1 MELLNKTIMY
11 NVKNQDSNLK
21 LEGEIQILESGIV
34 VSFYGTLYTLENE
47 YSGSFTLNEHEG
59 GTIDAS
65 INGYVVSQGDK
76 GYTLIKTTVEAVKQ
90 ILTE

>member
-59 GTIDAS
+59 GTIDES

>member
-1 MELLNKTIMY
+1 MELSNKKIMY

-21 LEGEIQILESGIV
+21 LEGEIQVLESGLV
-34 VSFYGTLYTLENE
+34 VSFYGTLSTLEGE
-47 YSGSFTLNEHEG
+47 YVGSFSLNEHEE

-76 GYTLIKTTVEAVKQ
+76 GYNLIKSTVEAVKAT
-90 ILTE
+90 LVE

>member
-1 MELLNKTIMY
+1 MELSDKKIMY

-34 VSFYGTLYTLENE
+34 VSFYGTLYTLVNE
-47 YSGSFTLNEHEG
+47 YSGSFTLNEHED

-65 INGYVVSQGDK
+65 INGYTITQGDK
-76 GYTLIKTTVEAVKQ
+76 GYNLIKSTVEAVKAT
-90 ILTE
+90 LVE